1 MNSRRPLPE
10 LGFHHWFGLSFAMEV
25 PVKRDDTDVRQQE
38 EEPVYNPLYVPG
50 KGDRPFVSK
59 EVPGQLR

>member
-1 MNSRRPLPE
+1 
-10 LGFHHWFGLSFAMEV
+10 MEV
-25 PVKRDDTDVRQQE
+25 PVKGDDTDVRQQE
-38 EEPVYNPLYVPG
+38 QEPVYNPLYVPG

>member
-1 MNSRRPLPE
+1 MDTQ
-10 LGFHHWFGLSFAMEV
+10 V
-25 PVKRDDTDVRQQE
+25 PVKPDDTDVRQQE

-59 EVPGQLR
+59 EVPGQLRMRAGPDGC